1 LKRLVTYGPRNN
13 RLEIAEDLMP
23 SADEVVVAVKA
34 VGICGSDIAIHR
46 GPFPGRLTLPRVLGH
61 EWSGQVLRTGK
72 SVQNFK
78 EGDRIVSEEIFWCGY
93 CTACREGNYD
103 HCANPPELGFTV
115 DGAFSTQVCL
125 PERYCH
131 KLPDNIS
138 FKIGAMIEPLS
149 VAYNAVSLA
158 DFPLV
163 SKKIIVI
170 GLGPIGLSVGL
181 WAKASG
187 AAVIGI
193 EPRSYRQQIAHRLGI
208 SSVINVDPKTC
219 EIQESDL
226 LQDIDVIV
234 EASGS
239 HWMVTQ
245 LIEHVRPKGN
255 IILVS
260 HSMQRVQI
268 SLETIVLQGLK
279 IIGSCG
285 QVGRNTYTRVIR
297 SLAQGVIDP
306 TLMITHEYKLDDI
319 SDALEMAISTEN
331 YGKIMIIND

>member
-1 LKRLVTYGPRNN
+1 MKRIVTYGPRNN
-13 RLEIAEDLMP
+13 RLEIAEDLIP
-23 SADEVVVAVKA
+23 SVDEVVVAVKA
-34 VGICGSDIAIHR
+34 AGICGSDISIHR

-78 EGDRIVSEEIFWCGY
+78 EGDRVVSEEIFWCGN

-115 DGAFSTQVCL
+115 DGAFATQVCL

-131 KLPDNIS
+131 KLPENIS
-138 FKIGAMIEPLS
+138 FKTGALIEPLS
-149 VAYNAVSLA
+149 VAYNAISLA
-158 DFPLV
+158 DAPLV
-163 SKKIIVI
+163 SKKVVVI

-193 EPRSYRQQIAHRLGI
+193 EPRLYRQQIAQRLGI
-208 SSVINVDPKTC
+208 SSLINVDLEMRK
-219 EIQESDL
+219 IQDNDFL
-226 LQDIDVIV
+226 KDIDVII
-234 EASGS
+234 EASGA
-239 HWMVTQ
+239 HWMVAQ
-245 LIEHVRPKGN
+245 MIEQVRPKGN
-255 IILVS
+255 IIIVS
-260 HSMQRVQI
+260 HSMQRVEI

-279 IIGSCG
+279 MIGSCG
-285 QVGRNTYTRVIR
+285 QVGRNTYAKVIR

-306 TLMITHEYKLDDI
+306 APMITHEYNLDEF

-331 YGKIMIIND
+331 YGKIMIVND